1 MSAQG
6 PAPGDGRTDAA
17 TATAS
22 AAVDWSPRQYL
33 KFAHQRAR
41 PALDLLG
48 GVIRALSQGGAPR
61 VVFDLGCGTGTTT
74 RLLAERWPAA
84 RVTGIDSSAPML
96 ARAPPGDASIEWL
109 DADLAAWSP
118 PGDAD
123 LLFSNAA
130 LQWLDNHAQLFPRL
144 LGPLGPG
151 ALLAV
156 QMPRNYD
163 QLSHENMVAAA
174 RSGPWRARLE
184 PILRAQPVARPEDYF
199 DILAAHAR
207 ELDIWETTYLHAL
220 EGEDAVLEWT
230 TGTGLRPYL
239 QALEGE
245 DRNGFLAA
253 YGELTRAA
261 YPRRADG
268 RTLFPFRR
276 LFLVARR

>member
-1 MSAQG
+1 M
-6 PAPGDGRTDAA
+6 
-17 TATAS
+17 
-22 AAVDWSPRQYL
+22 DWSPGQYL
-33 KFAHQRAR
+33 KFAPERAR
-41 PALDLLG
+41 PALDLLD
-48 GVIRALSQGGAPR
+48 GVKRALSQGAAPR
-61 VVFDLGCGTGTTT
+61 AIFDLGCGTGMTT

-96 ARAPPGDASIEWL
+96 AQARAGDAAIEWRE
-109 DADLAAWSP
+109 ADLAAWSP
-118 PGDAD
+118 PDDAD

-130 LQWLDNHAQLFPRL
+130 LQWLDNHAQLFPHL
-144 LGPLGPG
+144 IGPLRPG

-163 QLSHENMVAAA
+163 QPSHENMVVAA

-184 PILRAQPVARPEDYF
+184 PILRARPVAAPEDYF
-199 DILAAHAR
+199 DILAPHVR
-207 ELDIWETTYLHAL
+207 ELEVWETTYLHAL

-230 TGTGLRPYL
+230 AGTGLRPYL

-245 DRNGFLAA
+245 DKNGFLAV

-261 YPRRADG
+261 YPRRGDG

>member
-1 MSAQG
+1 MSARR
-6 PAPGDGRTDAA
+6 PAPGDVRTHAA
-17 TATAS
+17 P

-33 KFAHQRAR
+33 KFAQPRAR
-41 PALDLLG
+41 PALDLLD
-48 GVIRALSQGGAPR
+48 VVMRAFSRDEGPR
-61 VVFDLGCGTGTTT
+61 AVFDLGCGTGITT

-84 RVTGIDSSAPML
+84 RVTGIDSSPPML
-96 ARAPPGDASIEWL
+96 AQARALTDDASIEWRE
-109 DADLAAWSP
+109 ADLAAWSP

-130 LQWLDNHAQLFPRL
+130 LQWLDNHEQLFPHL
-144 LGPLGPG
+144 IGPLRPG

-163 QLSHENMVAAA
+163 QPSHENMVAAA
-174 RSGPWRARLE
+174 RSGPWWARLE
-184 PILRAQPVARPEDYF
+184 PIMRTRPVARPEDYF

-207 ELDIWETTYLHAL
+207 ELDIWETTYVHAL
-220 EGEDAVLEWT
+220 EGDDAVLEWT
-230 TGTGLRPYL
+230 AGTGLRPYL

-276 LFLVARR
+276 LFIVARR

>member
-1 MSAQG
+1 MSARG
-6 PAPGDGRTDAA
+6 PTPGDGRTHAA
-17 TATAS
+17 TAP

-48 GVIRALSQGGAPR
+48 AVMRALSQGAAPR
-61 VVFDLGCGTGTTT
+61 AVFDLGCGTGITTK
-74 RLLAERWPAA
+74 LLAERWPAA

-96 ARAPPGDASIEWL
+96 ARAMAGDGAIVWRE
-109 DADLAAWSP
+109 ADLADWSP

-123 LLFSNAA
+123 LVFSNAA
-130 LQWLDNHAQLFPRL
+130 LQWLDNHARLFPRL
-144 LGPLGPG
+144 IEPLRPG

-163 QLSHENMVAAA
+163 QPSHENMIAAA

-184 PILRAQPVARPEDYF
+184 PILRARPVAEPEDYF
-199 DILAAHAR
+199 DILAPHAR

-220 EGEDAVLEWT
+220 EGADAVFEWT
-230 TGTGLRPYL
+230 AGTGLRPYL

-245 DRNGFLAA
+245 DRDGFLAI